1 MAELVKVGTPIGK
14 LMWLNVSGQGKLN
27 YNEDGR
33 EYVASVILDKDTAE
47 LLIAQIQE
55 VYDADHQSGKN
66 LKSMGYKPCTEEGKN
81 KDEDGNEV
89 TEKNAEYFV
98 FNFKT
103 GTTFK
108 DGKAKKIAIYNANAK
123 KVDIGDTRVGNGSS
137 GAISGSM
144 RYYINGRE
152 DGVSLWLNAV
162 QITKLVEYT
171 EDAGFE
177 VYEDE
182 DSFTGVKD
190 AETGFTGQPED
201 TDGTNETSEASEE
214 PKKAKPRL

>member
-1 MAELVKVGTPIGK
+1 MAELVKVSTPIGK
-14 LMWLNVSGQGKLN
+14 LMWLNISGQGKLN

-47 LLIAQIQE
+47 PLIGQIQE
-55 VYDADHQSGKN
+55 VYDADHQKGKK
-66 LKSMGYKPCTEEGKN
+66 LKSMGYKPCTEEGKT
-81 KDEDGNEV
+81 KDDDGNEV
-89 TEKNAEYFV
+89 DAKDAEYFV

-144 RYYINGRE
+144 RYYINGKE

-177 VYEDE
+177 ASEDE
-182 DSFTGVKD
+182 GGFTGVED

-201 TDGTNETSEASEE
+201 SGDADEA